1 MKRQFTF
8 EEFVEPV
15 TKLKK
20 EDFFIYPANAYQT
33 VYRVR
38 LTVCKDYKKRVYL
51 DQAINKTERIFI
63 RQE

>member
-15 TKLKK
+15 TKLKR

-33 VYRVR
+33 VYRVKR
-38 LTVCKDYKKRVYL
+38 TVCKDHRKRVYL
-51 DQAINKTERIFI
+51 DQAISKTERIFI